1 MRRAVAMP
9 ALARAVCLAASL
21 AAAGAS
27 AEEAAPSLTLPARVA
42 IVIGNQDYDRIEDLP
57 NAARDATDM
66 ANFLRLYGFEVFE
79 GQNLDRREFEAL
91 LREALLNLPL
101 GSEVVFF
108 YAGHGLQVGE
118 RNFLLPTDAAFANPG
133 DLAAYA
139 ITLDRVIASLAARA
153 SVHIVFVD
161 ACRSNPFPGVRLATD
176 LAANLAETQTGFG
189 PFESLL
195 NSLVAF
201 SSSPGQVAVDGPAG
215 GNSPYTA
222 ALMNAIAATPDTDLP
237 LILPQ
242 VRDVVMAATS
252 GSQTPWESSTLA
264 QPFHFGTVGDGTFLT
279 APVLAS
285 TDAVVRG
292 TSPLAL
298 TVAPGF
304 DRMVDIA
311 PALFDLRAQTLQD
324 AVVTG
329 LPANGEVALLEGGR
343 GLFYR
348 PDLREVDAAD
358 LAAYLHRDRVTVE
371 TGPPGARELVT
382 VDLELP
388 ADPCDLQAGDPL
400 DLQGVGLYRLPNE
413 IDVKAALAACQ
424 AAVDRAPDTPRFRHQ
439 LGRAQQAAGD
449 FVAALD
455 SYRAAGAAGHTR
467 SLHAEADLL
476 MTPHLNRD
484 VFPIPLDQVRGIELL
499 EQGIAL
505 GDPYAIHMR
514 GQLLLKDGA
523 TPADRQRGFDLLDRS
538 AELGHTYSMN
548 ELGIY
553 FLTKDTDHYQPDRG
567 MTYLRAS
574 LARNDIYGMHN
585 LGFVALYGLDG
596 NAPDYALAAQYLE
609 QAAAGG
615 HPKSPATL
623 GRMVMRGQLGPVDTA
638 KAVAYYDLGL
648 ARGDGWGGANAAG
661 IILEGGVAGLSPG
674 DAAARAAKAVLLPE
688 DKAVEAAE
696 AVLASLN
703 RKALD
708 AGLQIILNE
717 LGERLEV
724 DGAAGP
730 ATLSILSAR
739 ADAAGL
745 VAGGDSPR
753 DRLIL
758 AAQLYWQA
766 RPTRPDLY

>member
-1 MRRAVAMP
+1 MRFFPTASLGLATALGLASP
-9 ALARAVCLAASL
+9 ALSDDTALLA
-21 AAAGAS
+21 
-27 AEEAAPSLTLPARVA
+27 PARVA

-57 NAARDATDM
+57 NAARDAADM

-79 GQNLDRREFEAL
+79 GENLDRREFETL

-108 YAGHGLQVGE
+108 YAGHGLQVGN
-118 RNFLLPTDAAFANPG
+118 RNFLLPTDAVLAKPA

-139 ITLDRVIASLAARA
+139 ITLDRVIDALAARA
-153 SVHIVFVD
+153 SVHVVFVD

-176 LAANLAETQTGFG
+176 LAATLAETKTGFG

-222 ALMNAIAATPDTDLP
+222 ALMNAVAAAPDQDLP
-237 LILPQ
+237 VILTG
-242 VRDVVMAATS
+242 VRDAVMAATS

-264 QPFHFGTVGDGTFLT
+264 QPFRFGMAGDGTFLT

-285 TDAVVRG
+285 AGTTERG
-292 TSPLAL
+292 TAPLPLTASPA
-298 TVAPGF
+298 F
-304 DRMVDIA
+304 DRLVDLA
-311 PALFDLRAQTLQD
+311 PALFDLRAQPLQD

-329 LPANGEVALLEGGR
+329 LPTNGEVAVLDGGR

-348 PDLREVDAAD
+348 PDLHEIDATA
-358 LAAYLHRDRVTVE
+358 LTAHQHRDRVTIE
-371 TGPPGARELVT
+371 TGPPSLRELVT
-382 VDLELP
+382 VDLDLP
-388 ADPCDLQAGDPL
+388 ADPCDVQAGDPL

-413 IDVKAALAACQ
+413 IDVKAALAACR
-424 AAVDRAPDTPRFRHQ
+424 AAVDRHPEIPRFRHQ
-439 LGRAQQAAGD
+439 LGRAQQASGD
-449 FVAALD
+449 FIAALD
-455 SYRAAGAAGHTR
+455 SFRAAGAAGHTR
-467 SLHAEADLL
+467 SLQAEAYLL
-476 MTPHLNRD
+476 MTDHIDRTL
-484 VFPIPLDQVRGIELL
+484 VPIPMDQARGIALL
-499 EQGIAL
+499 EQGIAA

-514 GQLLLKDGA
+514 GLRLLRDGA
-523 TPADRQRGFDLLDRS
+523 TPEDRQHGFDLLDRA

-553 FLTKDTDHYQPDRG
+553 FLTKDSDHYQPDRG

-574 LARNDIYGMHN
+574 FDRNDIYGMHN

-596 NAPDYALAAQYLE
+596 NPPDTALAAQYFE

-623 GRMVMRGQLGPVDTA
+623 GRMVMRGQLGAKDAA

-648 ARGDGWGGANAAG
+648 ARGDGWGGANGAD
-661 IILEGGVAGLSPG
+661 IILDGKVAGMTPG
-674 DAAARAAKAVLLPE
+674 DAAARAAKAILLP
-688 DKAVEAAE
+688 DTKAAE
-696 AVLASLN
+696 LADKVLDGLK

-708 AGLQIILNE
+708 AGLQLILNE
-717 LGERLEV
+717 LGEGLTV

-730 ATLSILSAR
+730 ATLNILSAR

-745 VAGGDSPR
+745 TATGDSPR
-753 DRLIL
+753 DRLVL
-758 AAQLYWQA
+758 AARLYWQA